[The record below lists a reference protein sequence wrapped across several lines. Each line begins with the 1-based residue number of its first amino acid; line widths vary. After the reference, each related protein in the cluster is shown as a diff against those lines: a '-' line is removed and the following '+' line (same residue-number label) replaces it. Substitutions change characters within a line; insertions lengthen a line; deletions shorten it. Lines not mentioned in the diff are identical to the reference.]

1 MNLDF
6 IKNDEVLRHQR
17 LQFTR
22 FLGMSALFTVWHMFV
37 SKIVTV
43 LAFNVLIIT
52 TVRTVAI
59 VVSDCFGTLYTA
71 GSLNPSSYLGF
82 SIKDN
87 FLKELDNSKPN

>member
-1 MNLDF
+1 MNPDF
-6 IKNDEVLRHQR
+6 INNDELLQPHR
-17 LQFTR
+17 LQVTL

-59 VVSDCFGTLYTA
+59 VVSDFFCTLYTA
-71 GSLNPSSYLGF
+71 GLLNSSSYLSF

-87 FLKELDNSKPN
+87 FLEKLDNSKPN